1 MKALFENLPAREQL
15 RKIILTVPGGAAA
28 ISSIHAYRKRQLLKR
43 LATTADVF
51 THHFEENYW
60 GHKESRSGEGSSLE
74 HTANIRRE
82 IPLLIESL
90 GLKSILDAPCGDY
103 NWFRHIERKADVRYT
118 GGDIV
123 APLIAQNNAQFG
135 NENTQF
141 AVMNIIADPL
151 PDADLWLCRDCL
163 FHLPNA
169 DIHRALDRFRQSNI
183 CYLLTT
189 TYPGCETNADILT
202 GDFRQINLLI
212 APFSLPAPKQLIDD
226 WVPGSAVRHLALWER
241 SMLG

>member
-151 PDADLWLCRDCL
+151 PDADLWL
-163 FHLPNA
+163 
-169 DIHRALDRFRQSNI
+169 
-183 CYLLTT
+183 
-189 TYPGCETNADILT
+189 
-202 GDFRQINLLI
+202 RQINLLI